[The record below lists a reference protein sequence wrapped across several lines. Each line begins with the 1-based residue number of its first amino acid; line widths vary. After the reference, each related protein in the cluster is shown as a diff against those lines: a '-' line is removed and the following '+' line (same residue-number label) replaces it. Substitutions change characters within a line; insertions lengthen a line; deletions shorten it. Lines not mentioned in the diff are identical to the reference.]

1 MRDGLTGEKPTL
13 AVHVFSGCGG
23 CQGVLL
29 DGALLP
35 DLAARFEIVHFAQLG
50 PQAPDAAVDIAL
62 VEGSVS
68 TPADI
73 DRLQRLRAISRYLVA
88 LGNCATSGGLQS
100 LRGLA
105 PDGGQWV
112 DDLYTHPEWLELLGE
127 PLPLARHVRVDL
139 ALWGCPVDA
148 RQLVRLLC
156 ERLAG
161 VVARREHRPL
171 CMECKAAAVPCLLVA
186 DGEPCLGPVTRA
198 GCGALC
204 PRHGRACYGCFGP
217 VSLAG
222 VPALSERFTTLG
234 LGAEG
239 VARRLRFVAGAAP
252 AFCEGGV
259 GAAGAAAGPETP

>member
-1 MRDGLTGEKPTL
+1 MHDGLTGEKPTL

-29 DGALLP
+29 DGALLL

-50 PQAPDAAVDIAL
+50 PQAADAAVDVAL

-68 TPADI
+68 TPAEI
-73 DRLQRLRAISRYLVA
+73 DRLQRLRTISRYLVA

-100 LRGLA
+100 LRRLA

-112 DDLYTHPEWLELLGE
+112 DDLYTHPEWLELLEE
-127 PLPLARHVRVDL
+127 PSPLERHVRVDL

-148 RQLVRLLC
+148 RQLTRLLC

-161 VVARREHRPL
+161 VASRRERRPL
-171 CMECKAAAVPCLLVA
+171 CMECKAAAVPCLQVVA
-186 DGEPCLGPVTRA
+186 SEPCLGPVTRA

-204 PRHGRACYGCFGP
+204 PRVGRPCHGCFGP
-217 VSLAG
+217 ADLANVAALADRLSALG
-222 VPALSERFTTLG
+222 V
-234 LGAEG
+234 GAEG
-239 VARRLRFVAGAAP
+239 IARRLRFVAGAVP
-252 AFCEGGV
+252 AFCGSGV
-259 GAAGAAAGPETP
+259 GAATGGPETP